1 MVSETKY
8 KMEKNI
14 RVNKKLQYAIRML
27 LWHTDLAKRYMD
39 YIKKWL
45 DNKHLNYDVDL
56 IQLLNQR
63 SSKERYSNQ
72 TTIYDFLKSKDYE

>member
-1 MVSETKY
+1 MQQQ
-8 KMEKNI
+8 I
-14 RVNKKLQYAIRML
+14 LC
-27 LWHTDLAKRYMD
+27 HTDLAKRYID

-56 IQLLNQR
+56 MQLLNQR

-72 TTIYDFLKSKDYE
+72 TTIYDFLKSNDYE

>member
-56 IQLLNQR
+56 MQLLNQR

-72 TTIYDFLKSKDYE
+72 TTIYDFLKSNDYE